1 MQEQEKRRANAN
13 GESSKTDSAR
23 KVSDKPPVIT
33 RPLLPRQTAIT
44 TPTAASPRTASSA
57 LSSGTSTAPRKT
69 SFAELVRNF
78 KAAKRAKTAAPV
90 HQENVELDPLDA
102 ILDEDFSD
110 ILSPGPGS
118 SSTNRTN
125 ETDASTE
132 PGPSKRIVAGKVK
145 QTKASTFVRTD
156 QFSDSGPAVPTATG
170 SNPRSEKNEDSFT
183 SEKIANDRHNTP
195 VTKMYAKF
203 DSLSEHQENSESTST
218 SETLPTFTPY
228 INTQSVGLMS
238 SAKENLA
245 PPPHFNL
252 SPIVVEPIGCHGD
265 VISSVDDVT
274 KEELSAKT
282 SRPQEASLF
291 HDRTAEKLKRFSYQ
305 SKGK

>member
-1 MQEQEKRRANAN
+1 MN
-13 GESSKTDSAR
+13 GESSKTDSAT
-23 KVSDKPPVIT
+23 KVSDKPPVIH

-44 TPTAASPRTASSA
+44 TQAVESPRSASSA

-78 KAAKRAKTAAPV
+78 KAAKKAKTAAPA
-90 HQENVELDPLDA
+90 HQETVELDDPLDA
-102 ILDEDFSD
+102 ILNEDFSE

-118 SSTNRTN
+118 SSINRTN
-125 ETDASTE
+125 DPDASTE
-132 PGPSKRIVAGKVK
+132 PGPSKRNVVEIVK
-145 QTKASTFVRTD
+145 QTKTSTFFRAD
-156 QFSDSGPAVPTATG
+156 QCSDLDPAVPTG
-170 SNPRSEKNEDSFT
+170 SNPLNPLSEKTEDSYT
-183 SEKIANDRHNTP
+183 SERIDNDRHNTP

-203 DSLSEHQENSESTST
+203 DSLSEHQENSESI
-218 SETLPTFTPY
+218 SETVPTFTPY

-282 SRPQEASLF
+282 SRPPETSLF

>member
-1 MQEQEKRRANAN
+1 MN

-23 KVSDKPPVIT
+23 KVSDKPPLKT

-44 TPTAASPRTASSA
+44 TPAAVSPHSASSA
-57 LSSGTSTAPRKT
+57 LSSCTSSAPKKT

-90 HQENVELDPLDA
+90 HQETVELDDPLDA

-118 SSTNRTN
+118 SSINRTN
-125 ETDASTE
+125 DPDASTE
-132 PGPSKRIVAGKVK
+132 PGPSKRNVVEIVK
-145 QTKASTFVRTD
+145 QTKTSTFFRAD
-156 QFSDSGPAVPTATG
+156 QCSDLDPAVSTG
-170 SNPRSEKNEDSFT
+170 SNPLNPLSEKTEDSYT
-183 SEKIANDRHNTP
+183 SERIANDRRNTP
-195 VTKMYAKF
+195 ITKMYAKF
-203 DSLSEHQENSESTST
+203 DSLSEHQELNSESTS
-218 SETLPTFTPY
+218 ETVPTFTPY

-282 SRPQEASLF
+282 SRPPETSLF